1 MTGSSARRLVAVLVG
16 LAAVLL
22 PAAPALA
29 SSPLRTAPVPLPDV
43 HGLSVPDTRR
53 ALESWNKGVVITFD
67 PDLRQLPPGATEST
81 VVASRAEQVT
91 TPPSE
96 LKSATGPRV
105 LVTLGAL
112 MPDLTGL
119 NEQAARSALSDRGL
133 TLAAD
138 RTLPADWVVSSQP
151 PPGTVVEFR
160 PPVQVGF
167 VAPPVVAP
175 PTVVPPPPPPRP
187 FPVSLP
193 VAAGAGGGV
202 LLLLV
207 LATVLV
213 ARSVRHSRRR
223 KDRARP
229 REHIEVRAFPGQV
242 TGPDVFDLPA
252 AAAVASAPPREVRS

>member
-1 MTGSSARRLVAVLVG
+1 MTGSPGRRLVAVLCG

-29 SSPLRTAPVPLPDV
+29 ADPLPDV

-53 ALESWNKGVVITFD
+53 ALQAWNKGVVITFQ
-67 PDLRQLPPGATEST
+67 PDLKQLPPGATEST
-81 VVASRAEQVT
+81 VVASRAEQVA
-91 TPPSE
+91 TPAGE
-96 LKSATGPRV
+96 LASATGPRV

-119 NEQAARSALSDRGL
+119 TQPQARSALADRGL

-138 RTLPADWVVSSQP
+138 RLVPADWVVSSQQ
-151 PPGTVVEFR
+151 PPGSVVEFR

-167 VAPPVVAP
+167 AAPAVVAP
-175 PTVVPPPPPPRP
+175 PTQSPPPPPRRLL
-187 FPVSLP
+187 PVSLP
-193 VAAGAGGGV
+193 VAAGTGAAA
-202 LLLLV
+202 LLLL
-207 LATVLV
+207 LLGTVFV
-213 ARSVRHSRRR
+213 ARSVRRGRRR
-223 KDRARP
+223 RQQARP

-252 AAAVASAPPREVRS
+252 AAPVAAVPPLSVPPREVRS

>member
-1 MTGSSARRLVAVLVG
+1 MTGSSGRRLVAVLTG

-29 SSPLRTAPVPLPDV
+29 QAPDPLPDV

-53 ALESWNKGVVITFD
+53 ALQAWNKGVIITFE
-67 PDLRQLPPGATEST
+67 PDLKQLPPGATEST

-91 TPPSE
+91 TPASE
-96 LKSATGPRV
+96 FASTTGPRV

-119 NEQAARSALSDRGL
+119 TQPQARSALADRGL

-138 RTLPADWVVSSQP
+138 RLLPADWVVSSQP

-167 VAPPVVAP
+167 AQPPVVVP
-175 PTVVPPPPPPRP
+175 PTQPPLPPRRT

-193 VAAGAGGGV
+193 VAVGAGAGV

-207 LATVLV
+207 LGAVLV
-213 ARSVRHSRRR
+213 ARSVRRRR
-223 KDRARP
+223 RHRKARP
-229 REHIEVRAFPGQV
+229 RNTSRYAPSPG
-242 TGPDVFDLPA
+242 
-252 AAAVASAPPREVRS
+252 R